1 MLNNPLN
8 IVSASHTFCKL
19 QIWERSQEPPECITE
34 TSDWGV
40 IEHPP
45 GHTHHHHKG
54 TVIFLEQY
62 PWEINTSNIPEQ
74 NTRRSRLTRTCYK
87 DEPKRKPK
95 GERETEWYQQAEGGV
110 GGFVV
115 TGTFWLLKAG
125 TLQKP
130 ARSVTPYP
138 DVLGIHVKPVEAG
151 IFLTFKVKRQLYINL
166 NTTVSSNQ
174 STYRLLR

>member
-110 GGFVV
+110 GGVVV

-130 ARSVTPYP
+130 AQSVTPYP

-151 IFLTFKVKRQLYINL
+151 IFLTFKVKR
-166 NTTVSSNQ
+166 
-174 STYRLLR
+174 

>member
-110 GGFVV
+110 GGVCCH
-115 TGTFWLLKAG
+115 W
-125 TLQKP
+125 
-130 ARSVTPYP
+130 Y
-138 DVLGIHVKPVEAG
+138 
-151 IFLTFKVKRQLYINL
+151 FLTSQSWNFAKTCTVC
-166 NTTVSSNQ
+166 NTIPRCIRNSC
-174 STYRLLR
+174 

>member
-110 GGFVV
+110 GG
-115 TGTFWLLKAG
+115 GCCH
-125 TLQKP
+125 
-130 ARSVTPYP
+130 RY
-138 DVLGIHVKPVEAG
+138 
-151 IFLTFKVKRQLYINL
+151 FLTSQSWNFAKTCTVC
-166 NTTVSSNQ
+166 NTIPRCIRNSC
-174 STYRLLR
+174 

>member
-19 QIWERSQEPPECITE
+19 QIWERSQEPPECITG

-110 GGFVV
+110 GGVCCH
-115 TGTFWLLKAG
+115 
-125 TLQKP
+125 
-130 ARSVTPYP
+130 RY
-138 DVLGIHVKPVEAG
+138 
-151 IFLTFKVKRQLYINL
+151 FLTSQSWNFAKTCTVC
-166 NTTVSSNQ
+166 NTIPRCIRNSC
-174 STYRLLR
+174 